1 MTGSGVGRRI
11 TTVAAA
17 RAIADGTPA
26 AVDSFA
32 EVRRSAGLFNS
43 AAAGTALDHLRPRR
57 RIVRV
62 KQRAA
67 AALAPLV
74 PRCGAWLEH
83 APYGPR
89 HGSPAVA
96 GRKY

>member
-1 MTGSGVGRRI
+1 VDA
-11 TTVAAA
+11 VA
-17 RAIADGTPA
+17 D
-26 AVDSFA
+26 FA
-32 EVRRSAGLFNS
+32 EVRRAAALFNS
-43 AAAGTALDHLRPRR
+43 AAAGSALDHLRPHR

-67 AALAPLV
+67 AALAPVL
-74 PRCGAWLEH
+74 PWCGSWLEH

-89 HGSPAVA
+89 NGSPAVA